1 MSQQQSQ
8 QWIKT
13 TCPYCGTGCGV
24 EAKVASNG
32 TVEVRGDQAHPANSG
47 LLCSK
52 GSALGETVIKE
63 GRLQSAYIKGHK
75 ESLDKALSYVASRL
89 SQTLAEHGPESVAFY
104 VSGQLLTEDYYV
116 ANKLIKGFIG
126 SSNIDSNSRL
136 CMSSAVAGHKRAFGE
151 DIVPGS
157 YEDLEHAELVT
168 LVGSNLAWCHPIVYQ
183 RLKRAKQANPNL
195 KVVVIDPRRT
205 DSCDI
210 ADLHLP
216 LNGGTDVA
224 LFNGLLAYLSEH
236 GKLDAEYIGQF
247 TEGFESAVAS
257 AVEDAGDLPALA
269 KTCGVEPEALLR
281 FFQLFADNQRCVTV
295 FSQGVNQSSQGVD
308 KVNAII
314 NNHLATG
321 KIGKLGASAF
331 SITGQPNAMGGREVG
346 ALSNLLAGHLDYV
359 PEHLAALSQFWKT
372 DTLSQK
378 PGHKAIDLF
387 EKVGSGEIKAI
398 WIMGT
403 NPAVSLPESTKVR
416 EALLNCPLVVVS
428 DCIAETDTTRYADV
442 LLPAAGWGE
451 RDGTV
456 TNSERM
462 ISRQRAFVKAE
473 GDTKPDW
480 YLLSQVAKK
489 MGFAQAFDFQS
500 SADIFSEHAAL
511 SGVLADDSK
520 RKFNISGLS
529 GKDQQAFDEI
539 EPQRWPITA
548 DKKAANLSLFSDG
561 RFSTAS
567 GKAQLIAVTN
577 QTTQQPLSQAFPL
590 VLNTGRVRDQWHT
603 MTRTG
608 LAPQLSSHASEPLLE
623 VHPQD
628 AANQGL
634 CDGDVVSLTSQV
646 GALKVRLSISEGQKP
661 RHLFMPIHWNAQYSS
676 DGLVSQVVDSS
687 VDPISGQPESKHTPV
702 KLSSWD
708 YVSEAVLLTATPL
721 TKQQCQDLPVDYWVK
736 QGLGDGYLY
745 RIADTSQAVELASKL
760 KQFLLINSKL
770 QSLDFADTEQQR
782 YRSALVIE
790 GELFSS
796 FSVTAKGQLNASS
809 WLESLLQQPMSDNIR
824 RGVLAGTSPAPDL
837 GKIVCSC
844 HQVREQTIAN
854 VITEHACESADQ
866 VGSHCKAGTNCGSCV
881 PEIKRMIKTVT
892 VE

>member
-24 EAKVASNG
+24 EAKVASDG
-32 TVEVRGDQAHPANSG
+32 KVTVRGDAAHPANSG

-63 GRLQSAYIKGHK
+63 GRLQHAYIKGHK
-75 ESLDKALSYVASRL
+75 EPLNKALSFVAARL
-89 SQTLAEHGPESVAFY
+89 SHIIAEHGPESVAFY

-151 DIVPGS
+151 DVVPGS
-157 YEDLEHAELVT
+157 YDDLEHAELVT

-183 RLKRAKQANPNL
+183 RLKRAKVANPHL

-236 GKLDAEYIGQF
+236 GKLNTDYIKHS
-247 TEGFESAVAS
+247 TEGLEAALQS

-269 KTCGVEPEALLR
+269 QTCGLEPEALIR

-321 KIGKLGASAF
+321 KIGRLGASAF

-359 PEHLAALSQFWKT
+359 PEHLAALSQFWQT
-372 DTLSQK
+372 EQLSQK
-378 PGHKAIDLF
+378 PGYKAVELF
-387 EKVGSGEIKAI
+387 EKIGSGEIKAV

-403 NPAVSLPESTKVR
+403 NPAVSLPESAKVR
-416 EALLNCPLVVVS
+416 EALLACPLVVVS

-442 LLPAAGWGE
+442 LLPAAAWGE

-462 ISRQRAFVKAE
+462 ISRQRAFVSAE

-480 YLLSQVAKK
+480 YLLSQVAKN
-489 MGFAQAFDFQS
+489 MGFASAFDYQS

-511 SGVLADDSK
+511 SGLLSDTGE
-520 RKFNISGLS
+520 RLFNISGLS
-529 GKDQQAFDEI
+529 GKDQQGFDQLS
-539 EPQRWPITA
+539 PQRWPIALETNT
-548 DKKAANLSLFSDG
+548 DNKSLFSEG

-577 QTTQQPLSQAFPL
+577 QSLQPPSQAFPL

-608 LAPQLSSHASEPLLE
+608 LAPQLSSHTSEPLLE
-623 VHPQD
+623 IHPQD

-634 CDGDVVSLTSQV
+634 CDGEVVTVNSQV
-646 GALKVRLSISEGQKP
+646 GELKVRLSISEGQKVGY
-661 RHLFMPIHWNAQYSS
+661 LFMPIHWNTQYSS
-676 DGLVSQVVDSS
+676 DGLVSNLVASS
-687 VDPISGQPESKHTPV
+687 VDPISGQPESKYTPV
-702 KLSSWD
+702 KISAWE
-708 YVSEAVLLTATPL
+708 YASEAVLLTANALST
-721 TKQQCQDLPVDYWVK
+721 QQCQALPVDYWVK

-745 RIADTSQAVELASKL
+745 RIADTSEPAMLASKL
-760 KQFLLINSKL
+760 KAFLLSQAKL
-770 QSLDFADTEQQR
+770 QSLDFADQVKQH
-782 YRSALVIE
+782 YRSALVVE

-796 FSVTAKGQLNASS
+796 FTAAAKGQLDSSS

-844 HQVREQTIAN
+844 HQVRQQTISE
-854 VITEHACESADQ
+854 VIAEHDCDSAEQ
-866 VGSHCKAGTNCGSCV
+866 VGRHCKAGTNCGSCV
-881 PEIKRMIKTVT
+881 PEIKRMIKTVSI
-892 VE
+892 E

>member
-1 MSQQQSQ
+1 MVSQQ

-24 EAKVASNG
+24 EAKVASDG
-32 TVEVRGDQAHPANSG
+32 AVEVRGDASHPANRG

-52 GSALGETVIKE
+52 GSALGETVIKQ
-63 GRLQSAYIKGHK
+63 GRLEHAYIKGHQ
-75 ESLDKALSYVASRL
+75 ESLDKALSYVASRF
-89 SQTLAEHGPESVAFY
+89 SQTIAEHGPESVAFY

-126 SSNIDSNSRL
+126 CSNIDSNSRL

-157 YEDLEHAELVT
+157 YEDLEHAQLVT

-236 GKLDAEYIGQF
+236 GKLDADYIAKF
-247 TEGFESAVAS
+247 TEGFEAAVTS
-257 AVEDAGDLPALA
+257 AVEDAGDLAALA
-269 KTCGVEPEALLR
+269 KTCGLEPEALLR
-281 FFQLFADNQRCVTV
+281 FFQLFANNERCVTV

-321 KIGKLGASAF
+321 KLGKLGASAF

-346 ALSNLLAGHLDYV
+346 ALSNLLAGHLDYK
-359 PEHLAALSQFWKT
+359 PEHLDALAGFWNT
-372 DTLSQK
+372 TNLSQK
-378 PGHKAIDLF
+378 PGHKAVDLF
-387 EKVGSGEIKAI
+387 DKVAKGEIKAI

-403 NPAVSLPESTKVR
+403 NPAVSLPESSKIR
-416 EALLNCPLVVVS
+416 EALLSCPMVVVS

-462 ISRQRAFVKAE
+462 LSRQRAFVEAQ

-480 YLLSQVAKK
+480 YLLSQVAQK
-489 MGFAQAFDFQS
+489 MGFAEAFSYTS

-511 SGVLADDSK
+511 SGLLAESGE
-520 RKFNISGLS
+520 RLFNISELS
-529 GKDQQAFDEI
+529 GKDQQAFDAI
-539 EPQRWPITA
+539 EPQRWPVTKQGV
-548 DKKAANLSLFSDG
+548 DNRSLFSDG

-577 QTTQQPLSQAFPL
+577 QATQQTINDAFPL
-590 VLNTGRVRDQWHT
+590 VLNTGRMRDQWHT

-608 LAPQLSSHASEPLLE
+608 LAAQLSSHSSEPLLE
-623 VHPQD
+623 VNPQD

-634 CDGDVVSLTSQV
+634 CDNSIVSLSSKV
-646 GALKVRLSISEGQKP
+646 GQLKVRIQVSEGQKAG
-661 RHLFMPIHWNAQYSS
+661 HVFMPIHWTEQYSS

-687 VDPISGQPESKHTPV
+687 VDPLSGQPESKYTPV
-702 KLSSWD
+702 KLAVWE
-708 YVSEAVLLTATPL
+708 YASEAVLLTAKPL
-721 TKQQCQDLPVDYWVK
+721 SKAQCQALPADYWVK
-736 QGLGDGYLY
+736 QGLADGFLY
-745 RIADTSQAVELASKL
+745 RLADGSSPVELAAKL
-760 KQFLLINSKL
+760 KGFLLSQTKL
-770 QSLDFADTEQQR
+770 QSLDFADPIKQNF
-782 YRSALVIE
+782 RSALVIE

-796 FSVTAKGQLNASS
+796 FSVAAKGELNASS

-844 HQVREQTIAN
+844 HQVREQTISD
-854 VITEHACESADQ
+854 VISEHACESAEQ
-866 VGSHCKAGTNCGSCV
+866 VGTHCKAGTNCGSCV

-892 VE
+892 IE